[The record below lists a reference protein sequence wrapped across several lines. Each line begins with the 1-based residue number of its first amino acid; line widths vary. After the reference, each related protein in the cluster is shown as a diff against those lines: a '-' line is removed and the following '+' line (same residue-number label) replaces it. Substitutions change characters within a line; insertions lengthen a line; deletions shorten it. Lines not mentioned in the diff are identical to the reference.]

1 MAVRADSLDRESNRS
16 WNSNLEPKNLK
27 VGASSGRARV
37 SAEAFYIFSISRRGF
52 KEASRSEEEQEE
64 GGICG

>member
-1 MAVRADSLDRESNRS
+1 MAVRADPLDRESNGS

-27 VGASSGRARV
+27 VGASSGRASV
-37 SAEAFYIFSISRRGF
+37 SAEAFYMFSVSRRGF

-64 GGICG
+64 AGIGG